1 MLSVFI
7 MAFILSYAFIA
18 LSILFSLC
26 QSTFLVKNQ
35 AFMISYWSK
44 SFYQSWTELWIFTL
58 HSKQVY
64 GNVKDCKVS
73 KEDYGLFV
81 VSVQNNLLQGSLE
94 FSYHWL
100 LISSKTQIKPYS
112 KSYSNPIEDYHFSL
126 AWFILGLVK
135 SNRKLIFTLYYSN

>member
-7 MAFILSYAFIA
+7 MAFILSYAFIV
-18 LSILFSLC
+18 LSLLFSLY

-35 AFMISYWSK
+35 AFMMSYCSK

-64 GNVKDCKVS
+64 GNAKDCKVS
-73 KEDYGLFV
+73 KEDYGLFA

-112 KSYSNPIEDYHFSL
+112 KSYSNPIENYHFSL
-126 AWFILGLVK
+126 AWFILGPVE
-135 SNRKLIFTLYYSN
+135 SNKKLRFPLYYSN